1 MQDPVQNSPSTGP
14 SSAHPVQ
21 NSPSTPKNAN
31 FGHFFACRANIVTLA
46 AQPSRAGRKLSPTG
60 HGNTSVLKEKSPLHE
75 VLRAVVKHFSPMHVH
90 KSHFWPIST
99 EHGRYFF
106 HCGCMPSTG
115 AIRWGDISF
124 RTRPR
129 PPTEPPILTRRNR
142 HQQPGGAD
150 VMRAEGLGGHSTAA
164 VGAAEPESTRAP
176 SPTRL
181 EATAGPAW
189 PAGPGHGAGGR
200 RRGLAGLRGDAPSH
214 PSASQAP
221 LVWRAPEGPE
231 GTGGLR
237 GAAPND
243 VRRPSLGGG
252 GGLRRP
258 EHPWG
263 HKQQHTG
270 TNGERAGRRPRAH
283 KAAWPHSRIRR
294 RPEHQRRNKHRHR
307 KRKAYS
313 PRNALIA
320 GISRTACTR
329 PAR

>member
-1 MQDPVQNSPSTGP
+1 
-14 SSAHPVQ
+14 
-21 NSPSTPKNAN
+21 
-31 FGHFFACRANIVTLA
+31 
-46 AQPSRAGRKLSPTG
+46 
-60 HGNTSVLKEKSPLHE
+60 
-75 VLRAVVKHFSPMHVH
+75 
-90 KSHFWPIST
+90 
-99 EHGRYFF
+99 
-106 HCGCMPSTG
+106 MPSTG

-164 VGAAEPESTRAP
+164 VRAAEPESTRAQP
-176 SPTRL
+176 RPIGGHRV
-181 EATAGPAW
+181 ACGGW
-189 PAGPGHGAGGR
+189 PRCRWAAAGPGRASR
-200 RRGLAGLRGDAPSH
+200 RRAEPDNSDP
-214 PSASQAP
+214 AP

-237 GAAPND
+237 GAAPNA
-243 VRRPSLGGG
+243 VRTPSLAGGR
-252 GGLRRP
+252 GLRRT

-294 RPEHQRRNKHRHR
+294 HPEHQRRDKHRR
-307 KRKAYS
+307 RNRTAYS

>member
-31 FGHFFACRANIVTLA
+31 FGRFFACRANIVTLA

-200 RRGLAGLRGDAPSH
+200 RQGLAGLRGDT
-214 PSASQAP
+214 QAHIRDTEP
-221 LVWRAPEGPE
+221 PVWRAWLRRLWAAAGPGRASRRRAEPPISVTSPTGVEGAG
-231 GTGGLR
+231 GTGGPGRASRR
-237 GAAPND
+237 GA
-243 VRRPSLGGG
+243 
-252 GGLRRP
+252 
-258 EHPWG
+258 
-263 HKQQHTG
+263 
-270 TNGERAGRRPRAH
+270 ERSE
-283 KAAWPHSRIRR
+283 AA
-294 RPEHQRRNKHRHR
+294 
-307 KRKAYS
+307 
-313 PRNALIA
+313 
-320 GISRTACTR
+320 
-329 PAR
+329 

>member
-99 EHGRYFF
+99 EQGRYFF

-164 VGAAEPESTRAP
+164 VRAAEPESTRAP

-181 EATAGPAW
+181 EATA
-189 PAGPGHGAGGR
+189 
-200 RRGLAGLRGDAPSH
+200 
-214 PSASQAP
+214 
-221 LVWRAPEGPE
+221 
-231 GTGGLR
+231 
-237 GAAPND
+237 
-243 VRRPSLGGG
+243 
-252 GGLRRP
+252 
-258 EHPWG
+258 
-263 HKQQHTG
+263 
-270 TNGERAGRRPRAH
+270 
-283 KAAWPHSRIRR
+283 
-294 RPEHQRRNKHRHR
+294 
-307 KRKAYS
+307 
-313 PRNALIA
+313 
-320 GISRTACTR
+320 
-329 PAR
+329 

>member
-99 EHGRYFF
+99 EQGRYFF

-164 VGAAEPESTRAP
+164 VRAAEPESTRAP

-181 EATAGPAW
+181 EAAG
-189 PAGPGHGAGGR
+189 PAGPGRASRRRAERSSRRGRLAGGTPPT
-200 RRGLAGLRGDAPSH
+200 GTHSG
-214 PSASQAP
+214 
-221 LVWRAPEGPE
+221 RA
-231 GTGGLR
+231 R
-237 GAAPND
+237 Q
-243 VRRPSLGGG
+243 
-252 GGLRRP
+252 RP
-258 EHPWG
+258 ERQRSHRSSTNTAQGRGP
-263 HKQQHTG
+263 TG
-270 TNGERAGRRPRAH
+270 PRP
-283 KAAWPHSRIRR
+283 
-294 RPEHQRRNKHRHR
+294 QRYNSD
-307 KRKAYS
+307 A
-313 PRNALIA
+313 NAQK
-320 GISRTACTR
+320 
-329 PAR
+329 